1 MSEARETGSVK
12 TGGRATRLRDTANLL
27 GAAAIL
33 VFVLVVGAGILPHA
47 RSQDFLN
54 LYTGASLARDG
65 QFHRLHDPAV
75 QLERERN
82 LAGERH
88 SLVPFVRP
96 HFYALLLSPLARL
109 SLDAAFRAW
118 IALQASLLLLLL
130 VLIWRDRGSEAALL
144 ASMFACLTIGVVHGQ
159 DNAVMALLAYL
170 GFRSL
175 ERGRE
180 VQGGLWW
187 SLLLAKFHLALGP
200 LLVLAAGRRRRAM
213 GAFACGAAALAAVSL
228 GLSGVEGAVL
238 YARFLLNPFSEGLY
252 PAREELACLQGL
264 AANLPAPAAWTYV
277 LAGLPVA
284 MLALLAFRRPWRQS
298 ACLAQGGALYLTP
311 HVYLYDWSVLIPA
324 LLLAAE
330 DRRRPWVR
338 GLSLFLLSPL
348 SAAAFLASPFTR
360 AGVHAVFLAWLAAI
374 AMGGRRRENRPAE
387 EDAEAAS

>member
-1 MSEARETGSVK
+1 MDSQGREHGSE
-12 TGGRATRLRDTANLL
+12 GGRAARQRETANLL

-33 VFVLVVGAGILPHA
+33 MFSFAAGSAILQHA
-47 RSQDFLN
+47 RTQDFLN
-54 LYTGASLARDG
+54 LYTGAALAREG
-65 QFHRLHDPAV
+65 QFHRLHDAGL
-75 QLERERN
+75 QLERERA
-82 LAGERH
+82 LAGEGR

-109 SLDAAFRAW
+109 SLDAAFRVW

-130 VLIWRDRGSEAALL
+130 FLIWRDRGSEAALL
-144 ASMFACLTIGVVHGQ
+144 AAMFACLTIGLVHGQ
-159 DNAVMALLAYL
+159 DNVVMALLAYL

-200 LLVLAAGRRRRAM
+200 LLVLAAGRRRRAL
-213 GAFACGAAALAAVSL
+213 GAFACGAAALAVISL
-228 GLSGVEGAVL
+228 GLSGVEGAVA
-238 YARFLLNPFSEGLY
+238 YVRFLLNPSSEGLY
-252 PAREELACLQGL
+252 PAPEKLASLQGL
-264 AANLPAPAAWTYV
+264 AANLPAPAGWTYA

-284 MLALLAFRRPWRQS
+284 LLTLLAFRRPWRQS
-298 ACLAQGGALYLTP
+298 VCLAQGGALYLTP

-324 LLLAAE
+324 LLLGAE
-330 DRRRPWVR
+330 EKRRLWVR

-348 SAAAFLASPFTR
+348 SAAAFLASPFTQ
-360 AGVHAVFLAWLAAI
+360 AGVHGAYIAWLAAT
-374 AMGGRRRENRPAE
+374 ALAGRRRESRPAE

>member
-1 MSEARETGSVK
+1 MDSREMEHGRE
-12 TGGRATRLRDTANLL
+12 GGRAARQRDIANLL

-33 VFVLVVGAGILPHA
+33 MFSFAAGSGILQHA
-47 RSQDFLN
+47 RTQDFLN
-54 LYTGASLARDG
+54 LYTGAWLARDG
-65 QFHRLHDPAV
+65 QFHRLHDAAL
-75 QLERERN
+75 QLERERA
-82 LAGERH
+82 LAGEGR

-96 HFYALLLSPLARL
+96 HFYALALSPLARL
-109 SLDAAFRAW
+109 PLDTAFRAW

-130 VLIWRDRGSEAALL
+130 FLIWRDRGSEAALL
-144 ASMFACLTIGVVHGQ
+144 AAMFACLTIGLVHGQ
-159 DNAVMALLAYL
+159 DNVLMALLAYL

-238 YARFLLNPFSEGLY
+238 YARFLLNPSSEGLY
-252 PAREELACLQGL
+252 PAPEKLASLQGL

-348 SAAAFLASPFTR
+348 SAAAFLASPFTQ